1 MSLRIIFTLIVIS
14 ALPCLGFGQEV
25 WSLEKCILHAL
36 DNSLSLKQSVLSL
49 DEATINKHV
58 ANQGRMPTVD
68 GSTSYNLSFGRRV
81 DPTTNDF
88 INRSF
93 GNQGFSLST
102 GVLVFNGGRITNQIK
117 RADLGKQAAQ
127 LDVDQM
133 KNDLSLE
140 VALAYIQILFAQ
152 ENLTNAQKSY
162 DLIQSQIEQIDRLI
176 AVGSR
181 PKNARLDLV
190 AQSAQNEQ
198 LVVSAENNVA
208 IAYLTLK
215 QLLQLEDT
223 FDLVVEAPD
232 IPVPTEYEIETAATQ
247 SIYQQALTWQPS
259 IKAGELRRQNA
270 EVGVAIA
277 RTDMIPSLSLGGSIG
292 SNWSS
297 SARDQIIS
305 GTQLV
310 GQDAFLNGERVNL
323 QFESPTF
330 NTNKINYPDQ
340 INQNLG
346 YGFGISLQVPIYNQ
360 GRQKANL
367 DLAKLDVVRSDIA
380 NKQVKNQLKTDVQR
394 AVTDAKAAKKQYEAA
409 LRTAEATGAA
419 YQDTEKRFNLG
430 VANNFEFITAQN
442 NRDQAEV
449 DLIIAKYDYIFKSKV
464 LDYYQGKNITLN

>member
-1 MSLRIIFTLIVIS
+1 MFLRIVSTLITIS
-14 ALPCLGFGQEV
+14 TLASLCLGQEV
-25 WSLEKCILHAL
+25 WSLEKCIQHAL

-49 DEATINKHV
+49 DEATISKRM

-93 GNQGFSLST
+93 GNQGFSVSS
-102 GVLVFNGGRITNQIK
+102 GVMLFNGGRITNQIK

-176 AVGSR
+176 DVGNR
-181 PKNARLDLV
+181 PKNARLDLI

-198 LVVSAENNVA
+198 LVVAAENNIE

-215 QLLQLEDT
+215 QLLQLDDT
-223 FDLVVEAPD
+223 FELAVEAPD
-232 IPVPTEYEIETAATQ
+232 ISVPTEYEIEAAATQ
-247 SIYQQALTWQPS
+247 DIYNQALGWQPS

-277 RTDMIPSLSLGGSIG
+277 RTDMIPSLSFGGSIG

-297 SARDQIIS
+297 SARDQIII

-310 GQDAFLNGERVNL
+310 GQDAFLNGEPVSL

-330 NTNKINYPDQ
+330 NTSKINYPDQ

-360 GRQKANL
+360 GRSKANL

-394 AVTDAKAAKKQYEAA
+394 AVTDAKAARKQYEAA

-419 YQDTEKRFNLG
+419 YADTEKRFNLG

-442 NRDQAEV
+442 NRDQADV
-449 DLIIAKYDYIFKSKV
+449 DLIIAKYDYIFKAKV
-464 LDYYQGKNITLN
+464 LDYYQGKRITLN